1 MIDSDYKKCIVP
13 KAPMYRKTN
22 DKDFIIVKI
31 IDSQDNIIR
40 TFFFSAIFI
49 DEGLV
54 KGNYEYY
61 RNMRLND
68 CQDPFFYISTKAKI
82 RGLKREEL
90 HTINDISPWDNI
102 VLIDGKNISKN
113 NRRSKDAYLPTSII
127 KQKNKPIIRC
137 NAWYT
142 LGPVRLIYREN
153 NPTGFKLIVESAS
166 EIFNADQV
174 LTEKTP

>member
-1 MIDSDYKKCIVP
+1 MLFRSHCK
-13 KAPMYRKTN
+13 
-22 DKDFIIVKI
+22 F
-31 IDSQDNIIR
+31 
-40 TFFFSAIFI
+40 
-49 DEGLV
+49 
-54 KGNYEYY
+54 
-61 RNMRLND
+61 
-68 CQDPFFYISTKAKI
+68 PFFWISTKAKI
-82 RGLKREEL
+82 RGLKQEEL

-102 VLIDGKNISKN
+102 VLIDSKNISKN

-137 NAWYT
+137 NNWYT

-166 EIFNADQV
+166 EIFNADEV

>member
-13 KAPMYRKTN
+13 QARMYRKTN

-31 IDSQDNIIR
+31 IDNQDNIIR
-40 TFFFSAIFI
+40 TFFFSAIFF

-68 CQDPFFYISTKAKI
+68 CQDPFFYISTQMKI

-102 VLIDGKNISKN
+102 VLIDSKNITKN
-113 NRRSKDAYLPTSII
+113 TRRSKDAYLPTSII

-142 LGPVRLIYREN
+142 LGPVRIIYREN